1 MGFFTVG
8 HSSRTCEDFLD
19 LLREQ
24 RIERIVDVRT
34 YPRSRRYPHF
44 NAEILP
50 EYLQR
55 SGIGY
60 VPMGSLGGFRKPR
73 NDSRNLGLRST
84 GFRGFADFM
93 ETTEFARNMEML
105 LNQGRSRRVA
115 IMCAEAVYWAC
126 HRFLISDALVQRGRS
141 VLHILDRGKT
151 EKHLLT
157 GFAVVEAGRL
167 VYPPAQKGLFPA

>member
-50 EYLQR
+50 EHLQR

-60 VPMGSLGGFRKPR
+60 VSMGSLGGFRKPR
-73 NDSRNLGLRST
+73 NDSRNLGLRSA

-93 ETTEFARNMEML
+93 ETTEFARNLEML
-105 LNQGRSRRVA
+105 LEHGRTRRLA
-115 IMCAEAVYWAC
+115 LMCAEAVYWAC
-126 HRFLISDALVQRGRS
+126 HRFLISDALVQKGRS

-167 VYPPAQKGLFPA
+167 MYPPAQKGLFPT